1 MLRHAILNSS
11 GIKPETETRTW
22 QNDCLYSVMEKKHI
36 KHFLKV
42 KTSKS
47 KEKNWSCCSFMSTTY
62 LESTKHFYL
71 DKQKCLCKAGW
82 LLKLWEL
89 QGQNYLILF

>member
-1 MLRHAILNSS
+1 MLRHTILNSS

-42 KTSKS
+42 KTLKS
-47 KEKNWSCCSFMSTTY
+47 KEKN
-62 LESTKHFYL
+62 
-71 DKQKCLCKAGW
+71 
-82 LLKLWEL
+82 
-89 QGQNYLILF
+89 